1 MKLVMGNQVIVAED
15 VVEARIGDRWC
26 GHRDGF
32 GGSSTAG
39 QVGQVVGYVVLP
51 AASVSRDPVNT

>member
-1 MKLVMGNQVIVAED
+1 MRLVMGMQVIVVED

-26 GHRDGF
+26 GNKDGF
-32 GGSSTAG
+32 GGSSSAG

-51 AASVSRDPVNT
+51 AACVRRNPVNT